1 MQKRRPKKVII
12 QIAVAAVIAVVI
24 GVGAVLG
31 VLTVITNVQNTAAQT
46 AKDAAEKAKVAEAEL
61 ERIKA
66 AQKSQLKVQ
75 HRQVQALADIAP
87 GEPITQGALALVDI
101 DSAPGAGVL
110 TRISDVVG
118 KMATA
123 PIMSGEAI
131 TRSKVVDTSG
141 FIQIKDGMRAMTIDV
156 APISSV
162 EGALVAGS
170 YVDILLT
177 FDSPE
182 PNQGLS
188 KTLLQNVQVLSL
200 NNASSDGRNSLKS
213 GNGITVSVT
222 PKQAE
227 LLALAQAHGKFH
239 LTLRNFKDK
248 TKVAVPGVDMDALV
262 TGVDKQGLNRALP
275 KPPKLP
281 TQKGMTGDPNMV
293 QVNNGERALP
303 QPGLPPEPN
312 KQSYSMKIFKGSGT
326 ETVKFE

>member
-31 VLTVITNVQNTAAQT
+31 VLTVITNVQNTAAQS
-46 AKDAAEKAKVAEAEL
+46 AKEAAEKAKVAEAEL
-61 ERIKA
+61 ERIKT
-66 AQKSQLKVQ
+66 AQKNQLKVQ
-75 HRQVQALADIAP
+75 HRQVQALADISP

-101 DSAPGAGVL
+101 DTPPGSGVL

-118 KMATA
+118 KMATV
-123 PIMSGEAI
+123 PISTGEAI
-131 TRSKVVDTSG
+131 TRTKVVDTSG

-170 YVDILLT
+170 FVDILLT
-177 FDSPE
+177 LDSPE
-182 PNQGLS
+182 PSQGLT

-200 NNASSDGRNSLKS
+200 NNSGGDKASLKS
-213 GNGITVSVT
+213 GNGITVAVT

-227 LLALAQAHGKFH
+227 ILALAQARGKFH

-248 TKVAVPGVDMDALV
+248 TKVAVPGADMDALI
-262 TGVDKQGLNRALP
+262 TGMDRNGTARPTP
-275 KPPKLP
+275 KPPQLP
-281 TQKGMTGDPNMV
+281 GQKGASPNANMV
-293 QVNNGERALP
+293 QVNNGERSLP
-303 QPGLPPEPN
+303 QPGLPPEPA
-312 KQSYSMKIFKGSGT
+312 KQNYSMKIYKGSGT
-326 ETVKFE
+326 ETVNFE